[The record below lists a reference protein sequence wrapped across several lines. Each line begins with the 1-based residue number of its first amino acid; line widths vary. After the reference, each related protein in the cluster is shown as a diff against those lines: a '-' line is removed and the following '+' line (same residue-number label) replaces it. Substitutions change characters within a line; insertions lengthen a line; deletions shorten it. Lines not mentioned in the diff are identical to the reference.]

1 MKSFDY
7 TAYSELIKDL
17 IRDTTYV
24 NNSPRSKLAGLRD
37 FTEILVR
44 KFLDIGDDE
53 KIMLGDITIKSK
65 SSKISSA
72 LSGINANLRN
82 HFIDTIEKINIHT
95 RDAHHTQK
103 IKYSDNEV
111 VFVENLILDLYAI
124 IFIQYFMD
132 IKIDIYSD
140 PEISSRFSLLPPII
154 RYKTWNYLYS
164 IMPNNIMVVD
174 KLLLSII
181 KVNDKICALG
191 WLEEN
196 KQTIMSIP
204 YPNSKEIFRYKW
216 AHRVPN
222 DPSKC
227 KISLDFD
234 SFINMYDLL
243 INKVNDPR
251 TSLNENGKLYKNFE
265 EAKLYFEM
273 FKTDPSNESKELRK
287 LQDLMEFVYL
297 GR

>member
-1 MKSFDY
+1 MKSFDC

-44 KFLDIGDDE
+44 KILDIGDDE
-53 KIMLGDITIKSK
+53 KIMLRDITIKSK
-65 SSKISSA
+65 SPKISSA

-82 HFIDTIEKINIHT
+82 HFINTIENINSHT

-132 IKIDIYSD
+132 IKIDIYSE

-181 KVNDKICALG
+181 KVNDKTCALG

-204 YPNSKEIFRYKW
+204 YPNSEEIFRYKW

-222 DPSKC
+222 DPSNC

-273 FKTDPSNESKELRK
+273 FKTDTSNESKELRK